1 MIPKIISI
9 KATPK
14 RRWLVIFLVI
24 VLVMLTFGRILDF
37 IRLRILVDEQ
47 ESTTPGYIEFDDTI
61 SLNFHFV
68 LALTTV
74 GVILFDIYP

>member
-1 MIPKIISI
+1 
-9 KATPK
+9 
-14 RRWLVIFLVI
+14 
-24 VLVMLTFGRILDF
+24 MLTFGRILDF